1 MADIERMFSP
11 KAVALIG
18 ATDKEGTVGESTL
31 KNLLQG
37 KGKHTVYPVNPG
49 HEVVA
54 GLKCYPNIAS
64 VPGHVDLA
72 VIATPAKSVPEVV
85 EECGKA
91 GVDGIVIISAGF
103 REIGAEGAKLEAEIS
118 AIRAKYG
125 FRILGPNCVG
135 FARPSVR
142 LNATF
147 LKDSPEPG
155 SIAFISQSGA
165 LGSAILDW
173 ATVSHVGFSLFASMG
188 SMLDLDFGDLIDFLG
203 TDPNTRSIIVYVEGI
218 GNAKKFMSAAR
229 GFARTKPIVV
239 LKAGKYT
246 TGAKAVQSHTGALAG
261 DFEVYDAAFKRVG
274 VLRVN
279 EIGDLFNCASVLDSR
294 RLPSGP
300 KLAIVTNAGGPGV
313 LASDKVTDLGGELA
327 KLSDSTMKVLNEHLP
342 PYWSR
347 GNPVD
352 VLGDADVSR
361 YELAMKAL
369 LEDSN
374 VDGILAMCTPQG
386 VTPATDLASMVVKES
401 KDKHKPVLT
410 VWMGEKGVADA
421 RRKFAENSVPSYSTP
436 EEAIKTYM
444 YMYRY
449 RRNLDLLYE
458 TPNEVPVDLMP
469 PNSHLRLMVRK
480 AIADGKLLLSQADAD
495 KFLDA
500 YNIPRLGGGFA
511 RGEEE
516 ALMIA
521 RRVGY
526 PIVLKIVS
534 QDIVHKS
541 DIGGVIVNIT
551 NSETLAH
558 EYNKLIDR
566 VKILKPEAKIDGVYV
581 QKMAKNVDYELILG
595 SKKDRD
601 FGAVLLFGSG
611 GIGVEL
617 FRDFAIGLPPIN
629 QVLARRMMEETTIYK
644 ALSKGLRNRPP
655 ANLKALEEV
664 IIRFSSMIADFPEI
678 AEMDVNPL
686 SVAEG
691 KVFAVDVRILLD
703 QKPIDRS
710 IPYPHMVIL
719 PYPTKYVVPWKLED
733 GTDVLLRPIRPEDE
747 AMESEFINGLSEET
761 NRYRFFNLVRN
772 LPHSDLV
779 RFCNIDYDREMAI
792 VAEIT
797 EGGRRREI
805 GVGRLIAEP
814 DRRRGEFAVVIADQY
829 QTKGLGR
836 KLVDM
841 LIDIAEERRFESIFG
856 VVLRDNAPMLSLCR
870 EMGFSVKYEE
880 DYARVELALRV
891 SSSQSVAEAQPQ
903 PQPQQ
908 PAKPLV
914 RPQQESP
921 DRAEGISQ

>member
-1 MADIERMFSP
+1 
-11 KAVALIG
+11 
-18 ATDKEGTVGESTL
+18 
-31 KNLLQG
+31 
-37 KGKHTVYPVNPG
+37 
-49 HEVVA
+49 
-54 GLKCYPNIAS
+54 
-64 VPGHVDLA
+64 
-72 VIATPAKSVPEVV
+72 
-85 EECGKA
+85 
-91 GVDGIVIISAGF
+91 
-103 REIGAEGAKLEAEIS
+103 
-118 AIRAKYG
+118 
-125 FRILGPNCVG
+125 
-135 FARPSVR
+135 
-142 LNATF
+142 
-147 LKDSPEPG
+147 
-155 SIAFISQSGA
+155 
-165 LGSAILDW
+165 
-173 ATVSHVGFSLFASMG
+173 
-188 SMLDLDFGDLIDFLG
+188 
-203 TDPNTRSIIVYVEGI
+203 
-218 GNAKKFMSAAR
+218 
-229 GFARTKPIVV
+229 
-239 LKAGKYT
+239 
-246 TGAKAVQSHTGALAG
+246 
-261 DFEVYDAAFKRVG
+261 
-274 VLRVN
+274 
-279 EIGDLFNCASVLDSR
+279 
-294 RLPSGP
+294 
-300 KLAIVTNAGGPGV
+300 
-313 LASDKVTDLGGELA
+313 
-327 KLSDSTMKVLNEHLP
+327 
-342 PYWSR
+342 
-347 GNPVD
+347 
-352 VLGDADVSR
+352 
-361 YELAMKAL
+361 
-369 LEDSN
+369 
-374 VDGILAMCTPQG
+374 MCTPQG

>member
-1 MADIERMFSP
+1 MPYIDRMFNP
-11 KAVALIG
+11 KIVALIG
-18 ATDKEGTVGESTL
+18 ATDKEGTVGEATL
-31 KNLLQG
+31 KNLLIG
-37 KGKHTVYPVNPG
+37 KGKHTVYPVNPS
-49 HEVVA
+49 HEMVA
-54 GLKCYPNIAS
+54 GLKCYPNIAAI
-64 VPGHVDLA
+64 PEHVDLA

-85 EECGKA
+85 EECGRA
-91 GVDGIVIISAGF
+91 GVDGVVIISAGF
-103 REIGAEGAKLEAEIS
+103 REVGPEGVKLEEEIKGIQS
-118 AIRAKYG
+118 KYG
-125 FRILGPNCVG
+125 LRLLGPNCVG
-135 FARPSVR
+135 FARPSIH

-229 GFARTKPIVV
+229 GFARTKPIIV
-239 LKAGKYT
+239 LKAGKYN

-274 VLRVN
+274 VLRVD

-313 LASDKVTDLGGELA
+313 VASDKITDLGGELA
-327 KLSDSTMKVLNEHLP
+327 KLSDASMKALNERLP
-342 PYWSR
+342 PYWSH

-361 YELAMKAL
+361 YEWAVTTL
-369 LEDSN
+369 LGDPN
-374 VDGILAMCTPQG
+374 VDGLLAMCTPQG
-386 VTPATDLASMVVKES
+386 VTPATDLATTVVRLA
-401 KDKHKPVLT
+401 KDRLKPVLT
-410 VWMGEKGVADA
+410 VWMGEKGVAEA
-421 RRKFAENSVPSYSTP
+421 RRKFAENSIPSYPTP
-436 EEAIKTYM
+436 EEAVKTYM

-458 TPNEVPVDLMP
+458 TPEELPVDLMP
-469 PNSHLRLMVRK
+469 PNSHLKLMVRK
-480 AIADGKLLLSQADAD
+480 AIADGRLLLSQADAD

-511 RGEEE
+511 RTEEE
-516 ALMIA
+516 ALMVA
-521 RRVGY
+521 RKVGY
-526 PIVLKIVS
+526 PVVLKVVS
-534 QDIVHKS
+534 QSVVHKS
-541 DIGGVIVNIT
+541 DVGGVVTNIT
-551 NSETLAH
+551 NSEMLAH
-558 EYNKLIDR
+558 EYSKLMDR

-581 QKMAKNVDYELILG
+581 QKMAVGVDYELILG

-601 FGAVLLFGSG
+601 FGAVLLFGAG

-617 FRDFAIGLPPIN
+617 FRDFSIGLPPIN
-629 QVLARRMMEETTIYK
+629 QVLARRMMEETTIYR

-655 ANLKALEEV
+655 VNLKALEEV
-664 IIRFSSMIADFPEI
+664 LVRFSSIVTDFPEI
-678 AEMDVNPL
+678 AEMDINPL
-686 SVAEG
+686 SVGEG
-691 KVFAVDVRILLD
+691 RVFAIDVRILLD
-703 QKPIDRS
+703 PKPVDRTT
-710 IPYPHMVIL
+710 PYPHMVIV

-747 AMESEFINGLSEET
+747 AIESEFINGLSEET
-761 NRYRFFNLVRN
+761 SRYRFFNIVRN

-792 VAEIT
+792 VAEVT

-814 DRRRGEFAVVIADQY
+814 DRKRGEFAVVIADQY
-829 QTKGLGR
+829 QAKGLGR

-841 LIDIAEERRFESIFG
+841 LINIAEERRFESIFG

-870 EMGFSVKYEE
+870 EMGFSLHPEE
-880 DYARVELALRV
+880 DYTRVELTLSAAPQDQV
-891 SSSQSVAEAQPQ
+891 QTQTQSQ
-903 PQPQQ
+903 
-908 PAKPLV
+908 AKP
-914 RPQQESP
+914 RPPEESNESE
-921 DRAEGISQ
+921 AGLAQ